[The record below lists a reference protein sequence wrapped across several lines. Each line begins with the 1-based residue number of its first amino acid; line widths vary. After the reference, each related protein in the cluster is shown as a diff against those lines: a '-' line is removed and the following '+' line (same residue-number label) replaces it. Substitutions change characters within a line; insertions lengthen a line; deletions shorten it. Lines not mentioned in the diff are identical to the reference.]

1 MGKRYKLAP
10 LNGHRASFRY
20 APRACDTWSKTHG
33 RSGWRRSLRKATG
46 LLETLFEGAA
56 QVPVF
61 TEHHTPTGMQ
71 PPPPQRSC
79 CHCTHPCQSPCST
92 SLTCHLSCETASCT
106 VQLKDPGVLSPEVNV
121 VMHAEQP
128 PDKLRASSSSRRRLR
143 VAVGGARALRASSAD
158 MITSRCQRTI

>member
-1 MGKRYKLAP
+1 MGIFSGRKKGPTGLLTRDRFGAYLETP
-10 LNGHRASFRY
+10 YLSIQLLNFIVTAMRIVSGREGRRWCAGCRY
-20 APRACDTWSKTHG
+20 APMACDTWFKTHG

-92 SLTCHLSCETASCT
+92 SLACHLSCETASCS
-106 VQLKDPGVLSPEVNV
+106 VQLKDPGAL
-121 VMHAEQP
+121 HQG
-128 PDKLRASSSSRRRLR
+128 PD
-143 VAVGGARALRASSAD
+143 
-158 MITSRCQRTI
+158 